1 MCYNSPNNDKGGIP
15 MKLAEAL
22 TLRADLQ
29 KRLAQL
35 RERLKRNAKVQEG
48 DTPAEDPR
56 ELLAELDTATEELA
70 SLIARINLTNCRA
83 TTVWNGA
90 ELTLTAL
97 IARRDALTLKVAALR
112 DFLAEASAKTDRYSA
127 KEIRIL
133 STVPVAEQQ
142 KRLDALSRD
151 LRLLDTELQRMN
163 WTVELI
169 EA

>member
-1 MCYNSPNNDKGGIP
+1 

>member
-1 MCYNSPNNDKGGIP
+1 

-56 ELLAELDTATEELA
+56 ALLAELDAGVAELE
-70 SLIARINLTNCRA
+70 SLVGRINLTNCRA
-83 TTVWNGA
+83 TTVWGGA
-90 ELTLTAL
+90 ELTLTEL
-97 IARRDALTLKVAALR
+97 IARRDALSLKIATLR
-112 DFLAEASAKTDRYSA
+112 DFLAEASSKTDRYSS

-142 KRLDALSRD
+142 KQLDDLSRD
-151 LRLLDTELQRMN
+151 LRELDTELQRMN

-169 EA
+169 EK

>member
-1 MCYNSPNNDKGGIP
+1 

-48 DTPAEDPR
+48 DTPAEDPHT
-56 ELLAELDTATEELA
+56 LLAELDTATAELED
-70 SLIARINLTNCRA
+70 LIGRINLTNCRA
-83 TTVWNGA
+83 VSNWNGV
-90 ELTLTAL
+90 EMTLTEL
-97 IARRDALTLKVAALR
+97 IARRDALTLKIAALR
-112 DFLAEASAKTDRYSA
+112 DFLAEASSKTDRYSS

-142 KRLDALSRD
+142 KQLDALSRD

-163 WTVELI
+163 WTVDLI
-169 EA
+169 EK

>member
-1 MCYNSPNNDKGGIP
+1 

-56 ELLAELDTATEELA
+56 ELLAALDAGAAELE
-70 SLIARINLTNCRA
+70 SLIGRINLTNCRA
-83 TTVWNGA
+83 TTVWGGA
-90 ELTLTAL
+90 ELTLTEL
-97 IARRDALTLKVAALR
+97 IARRDALSLKIAVLR
-112 DFLAEASAKTDRYSA
+112 DFLAEASSKTDRYSS

-142 KRLDALSRD
+142 KRLDDLSRD
-151 LRLLDTELQRMN
+151 LRELDTELQRMN

-169 EA
+169 EK

>member
-1 MCYNSPNNDKGGIP
+1 

-48 DTPAEDPR
+48 DTPAEEPR
-56 ELLAELDTATEELA
+56 LLMTELDTAAAELED
-70 SLIARINLTNCRA
+70 LVGRINLTNCR
-83 TTVWNGA
+83 TTTSWRGA
-90 ELTLTAL
+90 ELTLTEL
-97 IARRDALTLKVAALR
+97 IARRDTLTLKVSILR

-142 KRLDALSRD
+142 KHLDDLSRD
-151 LRLLDTELQRMN
+151 LRELDTELQRMN
-163 WTVELI
+163 WTADLMEK
-169 EA
+169 

>member
-1 MCYNSPNNDKGGIP
+1 

-56 ELLAELDTATEELA
+56 ALLAELDAGAAELE
-70 SLIARINLTNCRA
+70 SLVGRINLTNCRA
-83 TTVWNGA
+83 TTTWAGA
-90 ELTLTAL
+90 ELTLTEL
-97 IARRDALTLKVAALR
+97 IARRDALTLKVSILR
-112 DFLAEASAKTDRYSA
+112 DFLHEASSKTDRYSS

-133 STVPVAEQQ
+133 STIPVAEQQ
-142 KRLDALSRD
+142 KQLDTLSRD
-151 LRLLDTELQRMN
+151 LRELDTELQRMN

-169 EA
+169 EK

>member
-1 MCYNSPNNDKGGIP
+1 

-56 ELLAELDTATEELA
+56 ALLAELDAGVAELE
-70 SLIARINLTNCRA
+70 SLVGRINLTNCHA
-83 TTVWNGA
+83 TTTWAGA
-90 ELTLTAL
+90 ELTLTEL
-97 IARRDALTLKVAALR
+97 IARRDALTLKVSILR
-112 DFLAEASAKTDRYSA
+112 DFLTEASEKVERYSQ

-142 KRLDALSRD
+142 KQLDDLSRD
-151 LRLLDTELQRMN
+151 LRELDTELQRMN

-169 EA
+169 EK

>member
-1 MCYNSPNNDKGGIP
+1 

-70 SLIARINLTNCRA
+70 SLIARINLTTCRA

-163 WTVELI
+163 WTVELV